1 MRHLGEVGRYK
12 MAFHILAHACEHR
25 VRIIPCLVR
34 AKHVAKHHGFTVG
47 VRYFDADGGLAFDHR
62 QDAHVGTG
70 HRVGDVLLQ
79 IGDLLHFHTRTK
91 LHLIHGH
98 GWASQKADDFS
109 VDIELLEC
117 DRKRANHTIV
127 LRSVHGMRRALLQH
141 AEIRQMV
148 GALRNLTGLVGNAL
162 SVRSGIQIV
171 HDLIGRRI
179 DHDLRSVG
187 CAVLVDDRP
196 RVPYS
201 HANGFDLVG
210 RRLAG
215 NRRNGFRD
223 LRHGAAR
230 QTDWVRGKGTHHRR
244 LRHGDGSTEIL
255 SGMFVG

>member
-196 RVPYS
+196 RVIRG
-201 HANGFDLVG
+201 HAD
-210 RRLAG
+210 RLDFTG
-215 NRRNGFRD
+215 WYRSN
-223 LRHGAAR
+223 
-230 QTDWVRGKGTHHRR
+230 HRR
-244 LRHGDGSTEIL
+244 DG
-255 SGMFVG
+255 F